1 MKRVFINKVKKMLEE
16 QKGEMITKALS
27 TPRLVE
33 IDSDGDE
40 IDIIQGNIIAHTNAQ
55 LVQRDKEKMLR
66 IEKALKKID
75 DGSFG
80 VCEECSED
88 IAEKRLMFNPGFS
101 NCISCAEAI
110 EIENKKVARG

>member
-1 MKRVFINKVKKMLEE
+1 MKKVFLNKIKKMLEG
-16 QKGEMITKALS
+16 QKSEMLEKAAS
-27 TPRLVE
+27 TPMLVE
-33 IDSDGDE
+33 VDIDGD
-40 IDIIQGNIIAHTNAQ
+40 DVDVIQGHILAHTNSQ
-55 LVQRDKEKMLR
+55 LVQRDKEKMMR
-66 IEKALKKID
+66 IDKALKKID